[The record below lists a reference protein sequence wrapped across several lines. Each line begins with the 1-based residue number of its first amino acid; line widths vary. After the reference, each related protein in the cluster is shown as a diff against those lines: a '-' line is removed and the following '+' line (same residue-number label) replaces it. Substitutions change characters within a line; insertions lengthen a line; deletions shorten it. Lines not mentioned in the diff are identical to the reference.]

1 MANVNS
7 ILILLGI
14 AVVFSLQLYLSLK
27 RSSNN
32 NPEKLDE
39 LYLKVKDDIK
49 HAIAPNFIELSLN
62 MNYLVDLAIDI
73 WRLEKRIIKLLLTLP
88 ENQQKG
94 LESSIQ
100 KLRRY
105 LQMHDIEIVDY
116 TEQKFNDGF
125 NLDILSTEKD
135 PSLAEPII
143 KETIE
148 PTIIYKGQVVRRA
161 KIIVLS
167 K

>member
-1 MANVNS
+1 MTNVSS

-14 AVVFSLQLYLSLK
+14 VAVFSLQLYLSLK
-27 RSSNN
+27 KSSNN
-32 NPEKLDE
+32 NSEKLDE
-39 LYLKVKDDIK
+39 LYLKIQNDIK

-62 MNYLVDLAIDI
+62 IHHLVDLAIDI
-73 WRLEKRIIKLLLTLP
+73 WRLEKRIVKLLSTLP

-94 LESSIQ
+94 LGNSIQ
-100 KLRRY
+100 KLKKY
-105 LQMHDIEIVDY
+105 LQMYDIETVDY
-116 TEQKFNDGF
+116 TEQKFNNGL
-125 NLDILSTEKD
+125 NLDVLSTEKD

-161 KIIVLS
+161 KIVVLS